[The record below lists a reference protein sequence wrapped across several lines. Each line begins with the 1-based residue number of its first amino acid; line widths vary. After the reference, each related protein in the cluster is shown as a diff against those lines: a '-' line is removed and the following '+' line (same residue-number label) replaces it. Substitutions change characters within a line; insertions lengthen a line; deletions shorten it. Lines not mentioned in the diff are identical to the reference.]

1 MAVFRLIENL
11 SNRNKAAVPVTA
23 DWRMYVNLLLANDD
37 GVHAPGLKI
46 LYETLKGLGDLRV
59 AAPDRDHSG
68 ASNALTLTRPLTVVP
83 LANGFVSIDGTPTDC
98 VHLALSDVFD
108 ITFERVVSGI
118 NTHANLGDDVLYSGT
133 VAAAVE
139 GRFLAQPAIAV
150 SLVSQGREH
159 YDTAARVVREM
170 LDNPMPL
177 TVGARTILNVNVPDV
192 PYEEL
197 KGWEITR
204 LGHRARGQKSER
216 VTCPR
221 GRERLWI
228 GAAGEGD
235 DAGPGT
241 DFHAVSHGLVSI
253 TPLQVDM
260 TRYDAFPAL
269 QEWMETKA

>member
-1 MAVFRLIENL
+1 M
-11 SNRNKAAVPVTA
+11 
-23 DWRMYVNLLLANDD
+23 NLLLSNDD
-37 GVHAPGLKI
+37 GVHAPGLQI
-46 LYETLKGLGDLRV
+46 LYEALSDLGDVKV

-68 ASNALTLTRPLTVVP
+68 ASNALTLTRPLAVIC

-98 VHLALSDVFD
+98 VHLGLGD
-108 ITFERVVSGI
+108 IFEVPFERVVSGI

-139 GRFLAQPAIAV
+139 GRFLMQPAIAV
-150 SLVSQGREH
+150 SLVNQGQEH
-159 YDTAARVVREM
+159 YATAARVVREL
-170 LDNPMPL
+170 LDKPMPL
-177 TVGARTILNVNVPDV
+177 TVGARTILNINVPDL

-204 LGHRARGQKSER
+204 LGHRARGQKPER

-228 GAAGEGD
+228 GAAGAGD

-241 DFHAVSHGLVSI
+241 DFHAVTKGFVSI
-253 TPLQVDM
+253 TPLHVDM

-269 QEWMETKA
+269 QEWMEAKE